1 MARFLFIV
9 ARQLPSVYE
18 HLCQQFGREPNV
30 EVIMDRRKGDRREP
44 EAAAPP
50 PGPERREGDAQQND
64 SPGAIPRLH
73 RQVLAVNPLERF
85 GLGSLYAGGGAN
97 A

>member
-30 EVIMDRRKGDRREP
+30 EVIMDRRKGDRTED
-44 EAAAPP
+44 EMMTSWIEYLDAP
-50 PGPERREGDAQQND
+50 RVSSA
-64 SPGAIPRLH
+64 
-73 RQVLAVNPLERF
+73 
-85 GLGSLYAGGGAN
+85 GSETASSR
-97 A
+97 

>member
-50 PGPERREGDAQQND
+50 PGPERREG
-64 SPGAIPRLH
+64 
-73 RQVLAVNPLERF
+73 ERRRNASVDEQLRVM
-85 GLGSLYAGGGAN
+85 GYAFVRIAD
-97 A
+97 